1 MSHQSSMRSMDDNGP
16 LVLMTTDTVGGVW
29 HYAVELAT
37 ALGARG
43 VHVALATMGGPLTI
57 RQREQIGRVATARVY
72 ESTYKLEW
80 MTDPWTD
87 VARAGA
93 WLQRLEQALHPD
105 IVHLNQFAFGALP
118 FDAPALVVAH
128 SCVLSW
134 WRAVHGKAAPPSWDH
149 YRAAV
154 REGLAHA
161 ALVAAPTR
169 AMLSTLR
176 TNYRYRGDGLAIANG
191 RNAERYCVGIKERV
205 ILAAGRVWDCAKNLT
220 ALEAVAPQLP
230 WPILVAG
237 PNAQPGGSVREL
249 SGVRALGDL
258 VPDELAKQYARAAIY
273 ALPACYE
280 PFGLSVLEAALSG
293 CALVLGDIPSLREVW
308 GSTAL
313 YVAPDD
319 HSALRQCLARL
330 IADPALRAHLSR
342 AARTR
347 AMTYTP
353 ERMARGYLSAY
364 SVALKAS
371 PRAGVRSSLVF
382 PAESRACA
390 S

>member
-1 MSHQSSMRSMDDNGP
+1 MDDNRP
-16 LVLMTTDTVGGVW
+16 LVLMTTDNIGGVW

-43 VHVALATMGGPLTI
+43 VHVALATMGAPLTM
-57 RQREQIGRVATARVY
+57 RQREQIGSVPTARVY

-80 MTDPWTD
+80 MTDPWSD

-93 WLQRLEQALHPD
+93 WLQRLEQALRPD

-134 WRAVHGKAAPPSWDH
+134 WRAVHGEMAPPSWDH

-176 TNYRYRGDGLAIANG
+176 TNYGYRSDGLAIANG
-191 RNAERYCVGIKERV
+191 RNAARYCVGTKEPV

-237 PNAQPGGSVREL
+237 PNAQPGGSVREM
-249 SGVRALGDL
+249 SGVRALGEL
-258 VPDELAKQYARAAIY
+258 APDELAEHYARAAIY
-273 ALPACYE
+273 ALPARYE
-280 PFGLSVLEAALSG
+280 PFGLSILEAALSG

-313 YVAPDD
+313 YVEPDD
-319 HSALRQCLARL
+319 HSALRECLARL
-330 IADPALRAHLSR
+330 ITDSALRAHLAR
-342 AARTR
+342 AARAR
-347 AMTYTP
+347 AITYTP
-353 ERMARGYLSAY
+353 ERMAKAYLSAY
-364 SVALKAS
+364 SSALTAS
-371 PRAGVRSSLVF
+371 QRAGVRSSSVF
-382 PAESRACA
+382 AEESRACA